1 MAERDEAEEDGR
13 EKKYYVTA
21 EDLKKLV
28 RYDMTWK
35 DLVEKAGV
43 AEKNLIIDA
52 SYHPAMN
59 DWAAAVRNLQ
69 EKKAGWKEFAA
80 DWFAQFVY
88 NTDLKMTLGLSDTPQ
103 EVLLPV
109 TEEDVAQDLY
119 SEMLRAFYEYEEE
132 DDPDTLLPF
141 QKAFPFEELLDEV
154 RYYREDMDK
163 PVPARKF
170 TDRSKLAFVRRG
182 SDDAEFHEF
191 KDGMQRLC
199 LRMNEEL
206 CRKGNAEA
214 LRIRGY
220 ASYSGGGMYPSDWMV
235 ARDSLTA
242 AFEKEPESYLAN
254 SLGYIAF
261 YGRCSGGKPQ
271 YDEAFRWF
279 SIGAAGGEQE
289 SRYKLGDMFLKGL
302 GVPAMTDTAVHL
314 YKGVYDET
322 LAELC
327 HGRKDSKF
335 ADAALRLAGV
345 EAMAGPACA
354 AYRYRFALQANYAI
368 RQRLPFDNY
377 GDSSVF
383 SHIQDELSQAGRSFH
398 ELVKKTNVVRDV
410 PVSELQIPTDNA
422 SRCLKGVVRE
432 EKNGRARLTI
442 YMRKRLDEE
451 ETPMTLLTMPEA
463 DFCQLVD
470 KITFEVRSV
479 REIKTAGDDGS
490 FFYNYADW
498 SHKKQ
503 GFVFCQDEDVTAFIG
518 AKELVW
524 KAPDGQKT
532 DAGRMLHFVKV
543 LFSASGRGY
552 DYLCDDRSVKTGDH
566 VIVPG
571 RDGETEVEVIAVF
584 DKAESETDLPVDRYK
599 SVIRKAD

>member
-1 MAERDEAEEDGR
+1 MAGRDEAEENSR

-28 RYDMTWK
+28 RYEMTWK
-35 DLVEKAGV
+35 DLLEKAGGS
-43 AEKNLIIDA
+43 EKNLVIDA
-52 SYHPAMN
+52 SYHPTMN

-69 EKKAGWKEFAA
+69 EKKAGWQEFAT
-80 DWFAQFVY
+80 DWFAEFVY
-88 NTDLKMTLGLSDTPQ
+88 NTDLKLTLGLSDTPQ
-103 EVLLPV
+103 EPLLPV
-109 TEEDVAQDLY
+109 TEEDVAADLY
-119 SEMLRAFYEYEEE
+119 SEMLRAFLEFDSE
-132 DDPDTLLPF
+132 DELMLVTF
-141 QKAFPFEELLDEV
+141 EQIFPFEELLDEV
-154 RYYREDMDK
+154 RYYREGMDK

-170 TDRSKLAFVRRG
+170 TNRSKLAFVRRG

-191 KDGMQRLC
+191 KEGMQRLC
-199 LRMNEEL
+199 RRMNEEL
-206 CRKGNAEA
+206 CSEGNAEA

-242 AFEKEPESYLAN
+242 AFEKEPEPYLAN
-254 SLGYIAF
+254 SLGYIAY
-261 YGRCSGGKPQ
+261 YGRCSEGKPQ
-271 YDEAFRWF
+271 YEEAFRWF
-279 SIGAAGGEQE
+279 SIGAADGEQE

-302 GVPAMTDTAVHL
+302 GVPVMTETAVHL

-322 LAELC
+322 MVELC

-335 ADAALRLAGV
+335 ADAALRLAGI
-345 EAMAGPACA
+345 ESLAGPACA
-354 AYRYRFALQANYAI
+354 AYRYRFALQADYAI
-368 RQRLPFDNY
+368 RQRLPFDIY

-383 SHIQDELSQAGRSFH
+383 SHIQDELAQAARDFH
-398 ELVKKTNVVRDV
+398 GLVKKTNVVREV

-432 EKNGRARLTI
+432 EKTGRARLTI

-451 ETPMTLLTMPEA
+451 ESPMTLLTMPEA
-463 DFCQLVD
+463 DYCQLVD

-479 REIKTAGDDGS
+479 REIKTAGEDGS
-490 FFYNYADW
+490 FFYNFAEW

-524 KAPDGQKT
+524 AAPERRTADNGW
-532 DAGRMLHFVKV
+532 MLHFVKV
-543 LFSASGRGY
+543 RFSASGRGY
-552 DYLCDDRSVKTGDH
+552 DYLCEDRSVKVGDH

-584 DKAESETDLPVDRYK
+584 DKAESETDLPVSRYK
-599 SVIRKAD
+599 SVVRKAD